1 MHTDTF
7 TAFAI
12 ALHAHDK
19 SLYLKWCYAGLFT
32 SYSNI
37 ERDTLGIIARKVRA
51 S

>member
-1 MHTDTF
+1 MRDIF

-19 SLYLKWCYAGLFT
+19 RLYSKWAYAGLFT
-32 SYSNI
+32 IYTHI

-51 S
+51 Q